1 MKCPYCGEYLHIGS
15 AIKGR
20 IRNNPVTIIHTC
32 GKEVTITKEDYNEY
46 LKIRLGRL
54 SRKKETE

>member
-1 MKCPYCGEYLHIGS
+1 MKCPYCGEYLRIGS

-20 IRNNPVTIIHTC
+20 IRTKPVTITHSC
-32 GKEVTITKEDYNEY
+32 GNDVTITKEDYNEY

-54 SRKKETE
+54 SKRRTE